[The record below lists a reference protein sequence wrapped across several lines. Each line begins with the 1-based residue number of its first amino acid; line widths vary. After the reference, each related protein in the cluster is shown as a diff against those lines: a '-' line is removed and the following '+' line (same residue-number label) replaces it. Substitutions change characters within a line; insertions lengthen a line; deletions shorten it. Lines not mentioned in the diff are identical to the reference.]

1 MTTHTFLLD
10 FFGTLVW
17 ARHWGPDYES
27 ILVAHGAPAPTVERH
42 LWSSDAYDGQDLSE
56 HAASRDVYVAWER
69 MRLEH
74 LAIACGVPPP
84 RATAAACDLWAA
96 AKQYELVVYDDTVD
110 VLRALRRQGRRL
122 VICSN
127 WDWDLP
133 DLLGDLGLADLVDGV
148 VTSAR
153 AGSRKPHPRIYA
165 AALEI
170 AEASVTEAVFVGDS
184 WGPDV
189 EGPLALGMRAVHVAR
204 PDHHDPDGLPPIDQL
219 PPEVVRVAD
228 LRPLV
233 EIR

>member
-1 MTTHTFLLD
+1 MTTHTVLLD

-17 ARHWGPDYES
+17 ARHWGPAYES
-27 ILVAHGAPAPTVERH
+27 ILLAHGAPAPTVERH

-56 HAASRDVYVAWER
+56 HAASRDTYVAWER
-69 MRLEH
+69 MRLH
-74 LAIACGVPPP
+74 DLAVTCGVPEEH
-84 RATAAACDLWAA
+84 ADDAAAELWAA
-96 AKQYELVVYDDTVD
+96 AKQYELVVYDDTVE
-110 VLRALRRQGRRL
+110 VLEALRRQGRRL

-133 DLLGDLGLADLVDGV
+133 DLLAELGLADLVDGV

-153 AGSRKPHPRIYA
+153 AGSRKPHPRIYV
-165 AALEI
+165 AALEL
-170 AEASVTEAVFVGDS
+170 AGATVTEAIFVGDS

-204 PDHHDPDGLPPIDQL
+204 PDHHDPGRLPALDQL
-219 PPEVVRVAD
+219 PPDVVRIAD

>member
-1 MTTHTFLLD
+1 MTTHAVLLD
-10 FFGTLVW
+10 FFGTLVC
-17 ARHWGPDYES
+17 ARHWGPSYEA
-27 ILVAHGAPAPTVERH
+27 ILLAHGAPAPTVERH

-56 HAASRDVYVAWER
+56 HAASREVYVAWER
-69 MRLEH
+69 KRLRE
-74 LAIACGVPPP
+74 LAITCGVPVV
-84 RATAAACDLWAA
+84 RAADAADDLWTA
-96 AKQYELVVYDDTVD
+96 AKQYELLVYDDTVE
-110 VLRALRRQGRRL
+110 VLAALRRQGRRL

-133 DLLGDLGLADLVDGV
+133 DLLAQLGLADLVDGV

-153 AGSRKPHPRIYA
+153 VGSRKPHPRIYA
-165 AALEI
+165 AALEV
-170 AEASVTEAVFVGDS
+170 AGATVTETLFVGDS

-204 PDHHDPDGLPPIDQL
+204 PDHHDPDGLPPLDQL
-219 PPEVVRVAD
+219 PPEVVRIPD

>member
-1 MTTHTFLLD
+1 MTTHAVLLD

-17 ARHWGPDYES
+17 ARHWGPSYEA

-56 HAASRDVYVAWER
+56 HAASREDYVAWER
-69 MRLEH
+69 MRLRE
-74 LAIACGVPPP
+74 LARACGVPDD
-84 RATAAACDLWAA
+84 RAPAAADDLWAA
-96 AKQYELVVYDDTVD
+96 AKQYELVVYDDTVE
-110 VLRALRRQGRRL
+110 VLDALRRQGRRL

-133 DLLGDLGLADLVDGV
+133 ELMAELGLADLVDGV

-165 AALEI
+165 AALEL
-170 AEASVTEAVFVGDS
+170 AGATVTEAIFVGDS

-204 PDHHDPDGLPPIDQL
+204 PDHHAPDGLPPISAL
-219 PPEVVRVAD
+219 PPEVVRIND